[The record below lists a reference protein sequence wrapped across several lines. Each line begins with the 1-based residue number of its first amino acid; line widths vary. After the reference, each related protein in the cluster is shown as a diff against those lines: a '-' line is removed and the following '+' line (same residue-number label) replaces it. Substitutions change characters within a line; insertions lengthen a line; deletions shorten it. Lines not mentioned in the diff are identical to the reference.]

1 MGGDILSNNGVP
13 SKFDVV
19 VVGAGPAGSSAAYL
33 LAKAG
38 YKVLIVER
46 GRGAGT
52 KELYGGKIYAAPLR
66 EVWPELDKEAPI
78 HRWVTRERISFISGE
93 RISTIEF
100 KLGRKVAF
108 TTYLTEMARWMANK
122 AVEAGAILVDEVRV
136 DEFVVEGGKVVGI
149 RSGPDVVKADVVVD
163 AEGVNRILLEKL
175 GLAEKIKPDQVA
187 LGVKEVINV
196 GKKVIEE
203 KLQLTEKEGMA
214 WFMVGDVTQGIPG
227 GGFLYTMKDT
237 LALGLVLHV
246 GKAYEAAKTGELKE
260 TVPMLLE
267 KLRTHPFFSRIW
279 GDADVLEYGAH
290 LTIEGGLRYMPKKL
304 YTDGLVAVG
313 DAAGLLL
320 NTGYTIRGVDYA
332 VYSGKLAAETIIEA
346 FKNGGPTAENLAAY
360 EYKLK
365 QSFIYKELVKHSGI
379 VKVME
384 DPLFFTKLPAILN
397 AVFAKLYEADYEEPT
412 VLEALLE
419 SFREEEVSLTRFL
432 LKMLAVVSRL

>member
-1 MGGDILSNNGVP
+1 MSSSVP
-13 SKFDVV
+13 TKFDVV

-78 HRWVTRERISFISGE
+78 HRWVNRERLSFVVGD
-93 RISTIEF
+93 RVTTIEF
-100 KLGRKVAF
+100 KLGKKVAF
-108 TTYLTEMARWMANK
+108 TTYLTEIARWMANK

-136 DEFVVEGGKVVGI
+136 DEIVAKDGKVVGV
-149 RSGPDVVKADVVVD
+149 RSGPDTIEADVVVD

-196 GKKVIEE
+196 GKKAIEE
-203 KLQLTEKEGMA
+203 RLQLAEGEGMA
-214 WFMVGDVTQGIPG
+214 WFLIGDVTQGLPG

-237 LALGLVLHV
+237 LALGLVVHI
-246 GKAYEAAKTGELKE
+246 GSAYEAAKEGRFEGTL
-260 TVPMLLE
+260 PLMLE

-279 GDADVLEYGAH
+279 GEADVLEYGAH
-290 LTIEGGLRYMPKKL
+290 MTIEGGLRYMPKKL
-304 YTDGLVAVG
+304 YMDGLVVVG

-332 VYSGKLAAETIIEA
+332 VYSGKLAAESIIEA
-346 FKNGGPTAENLAAY
+346 FNNGGPTAENLSVY
-360 EYKLK
+360 EEKLK
-365 QSFIYKELVKHSGI
+365 SSFIYKELKRHSGI

-384 DPLFFTKLPAILN
+384 DPMFFTKLPAILN
-397 AVFAKLYEADYEEPT
+397 NVFAKLYEADYEEPT
-412 VLEALLE
+412 VLEALLD

-432 LKMLAVVSRL
+432 LKMLSVVSRL